1 MASHITS
8 QLVPVL
14 RVDARQNITRD
25 AVFCARAFTPERQPE
40 QASRYSDDSK
50 NTGEHC
56 ERHGE
61 LQGSAL
67 ILAYAHE

>member
-14 RVDARQNITRD
+14 RIDARQNITRD

-50 NTGEHC
+50 NTGE
-56 ERHGE
+56 
-61 LQGSAL
+61 LF
-67 ILAYAHE
+67 